1 MRIHIV
7 LMGVILALSLPL
19 WSAHKAQP
27 FNIKPGLW
35 QTTVVTASGELALP
49 AEMLNRLTPEQ
60 RARLEERRKADS
72 GKTHTRRY
80 KRCLT
85 RQQLANPDFTL
96 DRQCTWT
103 TLAASST
110 RIKGNASC
118 NYRDSGMKLTG
129 SGKFA
134 ALDREHVKGSVEMI
148 ATGRG
153 RSMDTINN
161 FTSRWL
167 GPSCGGVK

>member
-1 MRIHIV
+1 MRTHIV
-7 LMGVILALSLPL
+7 LLGVVLALSLPL
-19 WSAHKAQP
+19 WSSHKVQP

-72 GKTHTRRY
+72 HTRTY

-85 RQQLANPDFTL
+85 RQQLAKPDFTL

-103 TLAASST
+103 TLAASSSK
-110 RIKGNASC
+110 IKGNASC
-118 NYRDSGMKLTG
+118 NYRGSGMKLTG
-129 SGKFA
+129 SGKFV

-148 ATGRG
+148 ATSRG
-153 RSMDTINN
+153 RSVDTIKN

-167 GPSCGGVK
+167 GSSCGRVK